1 MPIRILIYGQ
11 QGEGSTYAAMA
22 QLRSLIR
29 EISADASV
37 QIITDQHQLAM
48 NGITETPAVAI
59 DGTIVSFGYV
69 PSRMEMQR
77 YLKQRME
84 MLRGPRE

>member
-1 MPIRILIYGQ
+1 
-11 QGEGSTYAAMA
+11 
-22 QLRSLIR
+22 
-29 EISADASV
+29 V